1 MMNKFNDESLM
12 EDRASKNA
20 PCISNFLN
28 QELPIKKKHIKY
40 TNMASGSIN
49 KIDEIENINEDISVL
64 VFDIEEEGNDDS
76 SNMNEINIDDKEKD
90 EEVVTLEVKK
100 EKIEASKNKTKPT
113 SARVSTRKKKPTNKS
128 KACSKK

>member
-1 MMNKFNDESLM
+1 MMNKFNNELLM
-12 EDRASKNA
+12 EDKAPKNVL
-20 PCISNFLN
+20 CISDFLN
-28 QELPIKKKHIKY
+28 QESPIKKKHIKY
-40 TNMASGSIN
+40 VNITSSGIN
-49 KIDEIENINEDISVL
+49 NIDEMENINEDTSVL

-76 SNMNEINIDDKEKD
+76 GNTNEINIDDKQKD
-90 EEVVTLEVKK
+90 EEVATLEVKK

>member
-1 MMNKFNDESLM
+1 
-12 EDRASKNA
+12 
-20 PCISNFLN
+20 
-28 QELPIKKKHIKY
+28 
-40 TNMASGSIN
+40 MASGSIN

-100 EKIEASKNKTKPT
+100 EKIEASKNKAKPIST
-113 SARVSTRKKKPTNKS
+113 RVSTRKKKPTNKS
-128 KACSKK
+128 KGYGKK